1 MRSPDLAPPETRPK
15 AAPFS
20 AARALIAGGSV
31 DVRRRA
37 LRRARTLATSLL
49 VLMLAIF
56 IATSV
61 GVKHWPW
68 LAYIRAFAEA
78 GMIGACADWF
88 AVVALF
94 RHPLGIPIPHTA
106 IVANSKER
114 IGVAIGRFMANNF
127 LSPRVLAERLRDVDI
142 SGWVGRWILRGDNAK
157 NVAQRVTSSM
167 NQALAALPR
176 EDLNA
181 FLSGAVRGGIE
192 NVPAAPFA
200 SRLLSL
206 LWAHGEMQA
215 LAEKLLV
222 YASSALA
229 KNREA
234 IRSKVSRRTSR
245 LIPKW
250 IDGMVADKIIDGVT
264 RILDEMREPSHP
276 WRIEMTSTVEQL
288 IGDLAVKPE
297 LIEKGEELK
306 ARMLAAPAVTGQ
318 IDALW
323 VSIEDRLESPEA
335 QAQLTRVL
343 ERLLTGIGNRIQND
357 DSLRTGINRWLRVA
371 VLRTVAP
378 RRTEI
383 AEFIRNVVENWDTET
398 LTERVELTVGRDL
411 QFIRINGTIVGG
423 LVGLIIFAITQL
435 F

>member
-1 MRSPDLAPPETRPK
+1 MRSPDLAPPEDTAK
-15 AAPFS
+15 AD
-20 AARALIAGGSV
+20 ARAAIAGASV
-31 DVRRRA
+31 EERRRA

-61 GVKHWPW
+61 GMKQWPW

-94 RHPLGIPIPHTA
+94 RHPLGLPIPHTA

-114 IGVAIGRFMANNF
+114 IGIAIGRFMANNF
-127 LSPRVLAERLRDVDI
+127 LSPSVLAERIRDVDI
-142 SGWVGRWILRGDNAK
+142 SGWAARWILRGDNAK
-157 NVAQRVTSSM
+157 NVAQRATSSLS
-167 NQALAALPR
+167 QALAALPR

-181 FLSGAVRGGIE
+181 FLSRAVRGGIE
-192 NVPAAPFA
+192 SVPAAPFA
-200 SRLLSL
+200 SKLLSL

-222 YASSALA
+222 YASTALA
-229 KNREA
+229 RNREA

-250 IDGMVADKIIDGVT
+250 IDSMVADKIIDGVM
-264 RILDEMREPSHP
+264 RILDEMREPNHP
-276 WRIEMTSTVEQL
+276 WRIEMTSTVEEL
-288 IGDLAVKPE
+288 IGDLAVKPKM
-297 LIEKGEELK
+297 IEKGEELK
-306 ARMLAAPAVTGQ
+306 AKLLATPAVTHQ

-323 VSIEDRLESPEA
+323 IAIENRLEAPET
-335 QAQLTRVL
+335 QARLTRVL
-343 ERLLTGIGNRIQND
+343 ERLLTNMGKRIQD
-357 DSLRTGINRWLRVA
+357 DESLRSGINRWLRVA

-383 AEFIRNVVENWDTET
+383 ADFIRNVVENWDTET
-398 LTERVELTVGRDL
+398 LIDRIELTVGRDL
-411 QFIRINGTIVGG
+411 QYIRINGTLVGG
-423 LVGLIIFAITQL
+423 LVGLVIFAIAEL
-435 F
+435 FQ